1 MVIFYL
7 NISYRKKSTLSTPS
21 FLPSPPTPLPYSPN
35 HLYFLLILFYPPLC
49 NNDNDDYDDDI
60 DNNDDVDDDDVDI
73 DVNVLSLLPLF
84 LNKIT

>member
-49 NNDNDDYDDDI
+49 NNDNDDCDDDI
-60 DNNDDVDDDDVDI
+60 DNNDDVDI
-73 DVNVLSLLPLF
+73 DVIVLSLLPLF